1 MILKIQVKES
11 SESLLNRIRG
21 SRNVEEKD
29 KLRLLKLIVDNEVSE
44 IQEAANKLF
53 RHRNTVSNWLNKYR
67 KGGIKEL
74 IKVNKRGKHL
84 GYLKYLNKK
93 QLSRLKE
100 ELNNTEGF
108 NSYKE
113 IQIWIKKE
121 LKVDIPYDTM
131 WNLVRKRLK
140 AKLKTPRPVNI
151 NKDLVKE
158 EAFKKTLLMS

>member
-1 MILKIQVKES
+1 
-11 SESLLNRIRG
+11 
-21 SRNVEEKD
+21 
-29 KLRLLKLIVDNEVSE
+29 
-44 IQEAANKLF
+44 
-53 RHRNTVSNWLNKYR
+53 
-67 KGGIKEL
+67 
-74 IKVNKRGKHL
+74 
-84 GYLKYLNKK
+84 LNKK